1 MNAFALVLAAAALVA
16 PPLTIAELPVPQG
29 GAEQV
34 VIVQAREFGPGA
46 ESGWHVHPGTEI
58 AHIVSGEM
66 ELLTKGGVRRLGPG
80 DSFVMPR
87 GEAHN
92 GCNRGSETAKVVI
105 TLVVDRG
112 VPARQPVPAP

>member
-1 MNAFALVLAAAALVA
+1 MTALALVLAAAAPASV
-16 PPLTIAELPVPQG
+16 PLTVAELPVPQG

-34 VIVQAREFGPGA
+34 VIVQARDFGPGV

-66 ELLTKGGVRRLGPG
+66 ELVTRGGVRRLGPG

-92 GCNRGSETAKVVI
+92 GCNRGSETARVVI

>member
-1 MNAFALVLAAAALVA
+1 MNAVALALAASAPVA
-16 PPLTIAELPVPQG
+16 PTLTIAELPVPQG

-34 VIVQAREFGPGA
+34 VIVQSRDFGPGV

-66 ELLTKGGVRRLGPG
+66 ELVTKGGVRRLGPG

-92 GCNRGSETAKVVI
+92 GCNPGTGMARVVI

-112 VPARQPVPAP
+112 VPARQPVPVP